1 MKADFSRNTFH
12 PWRHYRRVLGQQG
25 RVVIDADANEQTS
38 INLAT
43 TEQTTFDVIG
53 PAGVPETSLS
63 SGYDGGFQIGIASGG
78 GDLTISHG
86 RIYVDGLLVENNLDT
101 TLTTQ
106 PFLPL
111 SPGNFGPAGVS
122 GKGSVYGVYLDA
134 WERVITAVDD
144 PEILEIALGGPDT
157 SLRSQIAWQVKLGAI
172 DTSEFGENPSCAEIL
187 PPWGEIANQGKLAAQ
202 GGAPSTDPLPCVL
215 PPQTGYQSL
224 ENQLYRVE
232 IHTAGGYGT
241 ATFKWSRENGSV
253 IAGIVSQLNGSFSS
267 PTFKVTTVGRDSTLG
282 FAPGDWVELID
293 DDSEFQTGHGELIQC
308 GTVDGNAMTISLQTA
323 PTLTIDPTKHPKLR
337 RWDQQQG
344 ANANGVLISDGSW
357 IALENGVQVQFS
369 NGQFEIGDYWL
380 IPART
385 ATSADTTGTIE
396 WRIDSTTN
404 APAFEYPK
412 GIKHYYAKLAI
423 VAFNGETFTPPPGAS
438 GVTDCR
444 IFFPPLTDLQP
455 QASPCTLVLE
465 AGSDWVG
472 LINSLFANQP
482 SLDAEICFA
491 TGTFATTQPVVIAT
505 TGNVKVSGAGLG
517 TRLIGTGIEAVL
529 QFQGCATAIVR
540 DLYASADSVDAP
552 PDGTTKA
559 SRVIHGALDFVS
571 CGEVLVENVSLSCGA
586 ALLPGAACLVVR
598 SDPTLNP
605 TTGTGV
611 ARVRGSTFAVGEMQY
626 GVLLVHQQRAY
637 VEDNAI
643 GALQTSGLK
652 WSAKIGNALFQR
664 QIVKQLVGSPS
675 LLMAKAASS
684 SSSSSTST
692 STTRTRA
699 SLKSRAVA
707 TPKSAVATPKSAA
720 ATPKS
725 AVTTPEVEKFNAGVA
740 VGGNAIKF
748 VSPPQIGQVFQTYV
762 DLNGPKEFANQN
774 DLYTYVSNAAHLLV
788 TDPAARSQFPSLG
801 QYINGLERN
810 DPVVGARAIAV
821 GGRAITEL
829 RITDNSIANMLAGI
843 IVGVSHRE
851 RRPPALPADS
861 MQHIRISGNVIN
873 LVQPAVTV
881 GSMPRFGIFA
891 GNLGNLMIEGNE
903 VSVASLR
910 RLPTD
915 GIRVY
920 GYLGKKMIV
929 RHNHTAG
936 FTRDIFVRA
945 LLPTGP
951 KPGTT
956 YWFTTPPAIGTPN
969 TNLWLVADNLVEGNN
984 IDAQACMVVDNWP

>member
-12 PWRHYRRVLGQQG
+12 TWRHYRRVLGQQG

-38 INLAT
+38 IDLAT
-43 TEQTTFDVIG
+43 AEQTTYDVIG

-78 GDLTISHG
+78 NDLTISHG
-86 RIYVDGLLVENNLDT
+86 RIYADGLLVENNLDT

-122 GKGSVYGVYLDA
+122 GKGGVYGVYLDA
-134 WERVITAVDD
+134 WERLITPVDD

-157 SLRSQIAWQVKLGAI
+157 SLRSQIAWQVRLGAI
-172 DTSEFGENPSCAEIL
+172 DTKGFGENPSCAQIP

-232 IHTAGGYGT
+232 IHTGGGYGT

-253 IAGIVSQLNGSFSS
+253 IAGIVSQVNGSYSS

-293 DDSEFQTGHGELIQC
+293 DDSEFQSGAGELIQC
-308 GTVDGNAMTISLQTA
+308 GAVDGNAMTISLQSA
-323 PTLTIDPTKHPKLR
+323 PTLTIDPTKHPKIR
-337 RWDQQQG
+337 RWDQSG
-344 ANANGVLISDGSW
+344 SAATASGIVVADGSW
-357 IALENGVQVQFS
+357 IALENGVAVQFS
-369 NGQFEIGDYWL
+369 NGQFEVGDYWL

-396 WRIDSTTN
+396 WRTDPSTG

-423 VAFNGETFTPPPGAS
+423 VAFDGEAFSSPPGAS

-444 IFFPPLTDLQP
+444 IFFPPLTGLAP

-491 TGTFATTQPVVIAT
+491 TGTFATTQPVPIAT
-505 TGNVKVSGAGLG
+505 TGNVKVSGAGWG
-517 TRLIGTGIEAVL
+517 TRLVGTGIEAVL
-529 QFQGCATAIVR
+529 QFQGCATAVVR
-540 DLYASADSVDAP
+540 DLLASADSVDAP

-559 SRVIHGALDFVS
+559 SRVIHGALDFVG

-598 SDPTLNP
+598 SDPSVNP

-611 ARVRGSTFAVGEMQY
+611 ARIRGSTFAVGEMQY
-626 GVLLVHQQRAY
+626 GILLVHQQRAY

-643 GALQTSGLK
+643 SALQSSGIK
-652 WSAKIGNALFQR
+652 WNIKIGNALFQR

-675 LLMAKAASS
+675 LPVAKVSTSS
-684 SSSSSTST
+684 SSSSSTRS
-692 STTRTRA
+692 RA

-707 TPKSAVATPKSAA
+707 TQQSAVVQKNANAA
-720 ATPKS
+720 
-725 AVTTPEVEKFNAGVA
+725 PEVEKLNASVT
-740 VGGNAIKF
+740 VGSNAIKF

-774 DLYTYVSNAAHLLV
+774 DLHTYVSNAAQLLV
-788 TDPAARSQFPSLG
+788 TDPTARRQFPSLG
-801 QYINGLERN
+801 QYLNGLERS

-829 RITDNSIANMLAGI
+829 RISDNSIANMLSGI

-851 RRPPALPADS
+851 KRPPALPADS
-861 MQHIRISGNVIN
+861 MQHIRI
-873 LVQPAVTV
+873 LRECDQPSPA
-881 GSMPRFGIFA
+881 FGQRGFVDP
-891 GNLGNLMIEGNE
+891 LCD
-903 VSVASLR
+903 LR
-910 RLPTD
+910 RKFGQLD
-915 GIRVY
+915 DRRERRVR
-920 GYLGKKMIV
+920 GV
-929 RHNHTAG
+929 RTAAHSNG
-936 FTRDIFVRA
+936 WHPR
-945 LLPTGP
+945 
-951 KPGTT
+951 
-956 YWFTTPPAIGTPN
+956 
-969 TNLWLVADNLVEGNN
+969 LWLSRQEDDHTPQPQRRLLTRHLRARVDAKWTEAGHDVLVHEAAG
-984 IDAQACMVVDNWP
+984 DRHAEHESLARCRQSGRRQQHRCTSLHGRG